1 MVEFKYELDIRRYY
15 SISVRRLECGNDLE
29 VCRKMSLFLK
39 EIYAEVFRTKMSW
52 WLQLFSN
59 DSEKQKT
66 RNRKQMWQNVNDW
79 WLGKGSMS
87 IQCTILSTYM

>member
-15 SISVRRLECGNDLE
+15 SISVRHLECGNDLE
-29 VCRKMSLFLK
+29 VCRKMSLFCK

-52 WLQLFSN
+52 CLQLFSN

-66 RNRKQMWQNVNDW
+66 RNR
-79 WLGKGSMS
+79 GKASVAK
-87 IQCTILSTYM
+87 C